1 MAAGER
7 LVGLLETL
15 ANLDAG
21 VHWFCPRQKDDDGG
35 HFFDEDVGD
44 SSSES
49 KQEKAACMEKIQ
61 EARGRQDDA
70 METCILLAFNGP
82 DAEPYQAKLKD
93 CLSKQLTR
101 CDICV
106 REFHRARRR
115 LRNQLESDYSPDDV
129 LLFMQTFDAMNSERI
144 TAGLDEM
151 TEALLDMPPEERKI
165 NAVGNVGMYAMFEAL
180 HCIPFLRHEEVLA
193 KHFDQPFRLAQTK
206 KKVNLPNYAPGMIA
220 FMYSAN
226 EERRNWAERN
236 VGKIKRPLF
245 KEEFEYAVKPFLEPA
260 MAKVH
265 VISLDLVYLPKYWRA
280 TKLVVDSLDKTVMNE
295 GLRALDTNFFVM
307 ALDHFQI
314 DAPHF
319 TDLLASV
326 QKLIQVGAADFWEAV
341 GSATPQNVIEAI
353 CKAPGF
359 ETLLTTRDE
368 REPLRLEEKMGWV
381 DAIIHSI
388 KPANLVPPLRTLLN
402 QLLHKYQE
410 EGYSNYASRV
420 TWEKGLTA
428 LLDSINI
435 INDTVDGGPVYVHL
449 VEAVAKDHINP
460 ILQEL
465 LGIEKKD
472 EPAISKTELLD
483 LDIVER
489 ILAMEVKGLAR
500 DRRYI
505 EKNHDLDHEIGVSSL
520 NLWKMTMR
528 AVKPGNAY
536 LPTAIL
542 YGIKCLVQLDALPPV
557 DLKKAPKP
565 APSWNDALSRAQNH
579 VITDFLG
586 RLDHFTPEQLMD
598 LLMDQKASQGFMT
611 LLFSANDEIHQGTL
625 SALKALSGQDNRRDS
640 LFHVTEL
647 MFCTTLSAVSESLAL
662 IGKARM
668 FGPCEVSLKLCRDIL
683 DCLCDTQDG
692 ILRKERRWTESDLRA
707 LKMFWFRVWSITEMI
722 FEMTEH
728 WSGTGLDK
736 HKMQEFCRDT
746 MDFAEYTFDQYAVL
760 AGIIDSTGAPG
771 DSKSLLNP
779 TNHAFRAVVKW
790 LRLRDDY
797 LITKAVS
804 LTSKMLIR
812 LQDVGIR
819 VGEEA
824 EDYVESIVMDTG
836 SRKIKTKL
844 AAHHKAELQR
854 ALERHIGDS
863 LSGIIETSQA
873 KKKQSSLDSFAF
885 AGRAGSESGASTP
898 TSATAS
904 KAKGT
909 LDIGKWSKAVEQK
922 KGEPK
927 KPMVNLHKQ
936 QQEMKQKQQQDTFL
950 ANRRKAQAEDK
961 ARREAALAKAKSSG
975 AGTGVLGVGNYGADH
990 SVKGQTV
997 MVDSDDDESESEDD
1011 LDNDLFGPSGK
1022 PKKQLR
1028 PELDLSN
1035 AQGLKPEV
1043 KNRATRISRQNRS
1056 HKDMRARLAP
1066 DLGPLHRIILG
1077 WDVFHSGEYP
1087 PGHNSH
1093 EFTAVENSFRDPVT
1107 YQNTF
1112 EPLLILEAW
1121 QGMAKEREES
1131 SSKPYEIKVQ
1141 NRSNVDQFLEISSII
1156 GHQENRDLSLSEG
1169 DIILFS
1175 KSKKPL
1181 TDAEAPHC
1189 LARIYKVKRQ
1199 KAHLEIV
1206 YQVMP
1211 GGTLAPQLTTQ
1222 QLIYGV
1228 KIQSITPLEREYGA
1242 LKGLTYYDLCNQITR
1257 AKPSPKMNFSER
1269 QINSYRDCWNLN
1281 EAQSEAVN
1289 GALENE
1295 GFTLIQGPPGSG
1307 KTKTIVA
1314 IVGGLLSQTLA
1325 NNPRGATRISVPT
1338 AGANSN
1344 AANDSASKK
1353 LLVCAPSNA
1362 AVDELVIRLKQ
1373 GVKTKG
1379 GQSHAINVVRLG
1391 RSDAINTQVRDVT
1404 MDELVAK
1411 KLGGGNEA
1419 DEKQRQ
1425 RNAELFKEH
1434 EQVSAQLRE
1443 LYAQRDAADAGEKM
1457 PEKERKTLD
1466 DSIVHVRRRK
1476 AELGA
1481 RIDNVKDSERNAGR
1495 EQELNRKRAQQ
1506 AVLDQAHVICATLS
1520 GSGHDMFQS
1529 LNIEFE
1535 TVVIDEAAQCV
1546 EMSSLIPLKY
1556 GCIKC
1561 IMVGD
1566 PKQLPPTVFSKEAA
1580 KFQYEQSLFVRMQNN
1595 FPDEVHLLDTQYR
1608 MHPDISLFPSRSFY
1622 DGLLKDGPSMAKLRA
1637 QPWHKSALLAPYRFF
1652 DVAGQHESAPKGHS
1666 LVNRAEIA
1674 IAELLYDRLRAD
1686 FPDYDFTSKIG
1697 IITPYKSQL
1706 RELKNR
1712 FSSKYGQQIFDFI
1725 EFNTT
1730 DAFQGRES
1738 EIIIFSCV
1746 RASPA
1751 GGIGFLQDIRRMNV
1765 GLTRA
1770 KSSLWV
1776 LGNSDSLM
1784 RGQYW
1789 KRLVEDA
1796 RARDCLTTGDV
1807 KHMLRQ
1813 PSSQFPASNNKNMS
1827 MLDAGD
1833 IKAEPPRPSVKP
1845 EGNDNDAATKP
1856 RQAEAPTNSKPADP
1870 EKMDGIRYRFEDI
1883 KKSKN
1888 KPAVPSADDDVEME
1902 DADVDHDAKIEADE
1916 NTGHLSVDFLERE
1929 SNKSRSN
1936 TPNGREGSKP
1946 PSMREPSLAPSNDS
1960 ASRANTPLSGIS
1972 NGQANGS
1979 NGDAR
1984 PKNPGLAQPP
1994 KPFKRK
2000 APASSMFIPKK
2011 SKPGAR

>member
-15 ANLDAG
+15 ANLDDG
-21 VHWFCPRQKDDDGG
+21 VHWFCPRQKDDDAA

-49 KQEKAACMEKIQ
+49 RQEKAARMEKIQ
-61 EARGRQDDA
+61 EARARQDDA

-151 TEALLDMPPEERKI
+151 TQALLDMPPEERKI

-180 HCIPFLRHEEVLA
+180 HCIPFLRHEELLP
-193 KHFDQPFRLAQTK
+193 KHFDQPFRLAQTR

-220 FMYSAN
+220 FLYSAN
-226 EERRNWAERN
+226 EERRNWADRN
-236 VGKIKRPLF
+236 MRKIKRPLF

-280 TKLVVDSLDKTVMNE
+280 TKLIVDSVDKTVMNE

-326 QKLIQVGAADFWEAV
+326 QKLIQVGAGDFWEAV

-359 ETLLTTRDE
+359 EALLTTREE
-368 REPLRLEEKMGWV
+368 REPLRLEEKMAWV
-381 DAIIHSI
+381 DAIILSI

-410 EGYSNYASRV
+410 EGYSKYASRV

-428 LLDSINI
+428 LLDSISI
-435 INDTVDGGPVYVHL
+435 ITDAVDGGPVYVHL

-489 ILAMEVKGLAR
+489 ILEMEVKGLAR

-565 APSWNDALSRAQNH
+565 APNWNTALSRAQNH
-579 VITDFLG
+579 VTTDFLG

-640 LFHVTEL
+640 LFHVIEL
-647 MFCTTLSAVSESLAL
+647 MFCTMLSAISESLAL

-707 LKMFWFRVWSITEMI
+707 LKIFWFRVWNVTEMI

-760 AGIIDSTGAPG
+760 AGVIDSTGALG
-771 DSKSLLNP
+771 DGKSLLNA

-824 EDYVESIVMDTG
+824 EDYVENIVMDTG

-854 ALERHIGDS
+854 ALERHIGDT

-873 KKKQSSLDSFAF
+873 KKKQSSLDTFAF

-909 LDIGKWSKAVEQK
+909 LDMGKWSKVVEQK

-927 KPMVNLHKQ
+927 KPTVNLHKH

-950 ANRRKAQAEDK
+950 ANRKKAQAEDK
-961 ARREAALAKAKSSG
+961 ARREAALAKANSSG

-997 MVDSDDDESESEDD
+997 MVDSDDDDSESEDD

-1022 PKKQLR
+1022 PKKQVR

-1043 KNRATRISRQNRS
+1043 KNRATRISRRNRS

-1093 EFTAVENSFRDPVT
+1093 EFSAVENSFRDPVS

-1121 QGMAKEREES
+1121 QGMIKEREES

-1175 KSKKPL
+1175 RSKKPL

-1211 GGTLAPQLTTQ
+1211 SGSLAPQLTTQ

-1257 AKPSPKMNFSER
+1257 AKPSPKMKFSER

-1281 EAQSEAVN
+1281 GAQSEAVN

-1325 NNPRGATRISVPT
+1325 NNPRGATRVAVPT
-1338 AGANSN
+1338 AGVNS
-1344 AANDSASKK
+1344 ASASDSASKK

-1373 GVKTKG
+1373 GVKTKN
-1379 GQSHAINVVRLG
+1379 GQHGAINVVRLG

-1425 RNAELFKEH
+1425 RNVELFKEH

-1457 PEKERKTLD
+1457 REKERKTLD

-1622 DGLLKDGPSMAKLRA
+1622 DGLLKDGPSMANLRA
-1637 QPWHKSALLAPYRFF
+1637 QPWHQSALLAPYRFF

-1686 FPDYDFTSKIG
+1686 FPEYDFTSKIG

-1738 EIIIFSCV
+1738 EIIMFSCV

-1807 KHMLRQ
+1807 KRMLSQ
-1813 PSSQFPASNNKNMS
+1813 PSSQFPAGKSKDMS
-1827 MLDAGD
+1827 MLDVGD
-1833 IKAEPPRPSVKP
+1833 STTEPRRASVKRG
-1845 EGNDNDAATKP
+1845 GNENDAAWK
-1856 RQAEAPTNSKPADP
+1856 RGHQAEAPTDTAAADAA
-1870 EKMDGIRYRFEDI
+1870 KMDGIQYRFEDI
-1883 KKSKN
+1883 QRSKK
-1888 KPAVPSADDDVEME
+1888 PTAVASGDDDVEME
-1902 DADVDHDAKIEADE
+1902 DADADDGGKME
-1916 NTGHLSVDFLERE
+1916 SDER
-1929 SNKSRSN
+1929 S
-1936 TPNGREGSKP
+1936 GSKTAEGGAGGELCKAA
-1946 PSMREPSLAPSNDS
+1946 SRGEASND
-1960 ASRANTPLSGIS
+1960 
-1972 NGQANGS
+1972 GQAQAQAQAHGS
-1979 NGDAR
+1979 NGEVRAQ
-1984 PKNPGLAQPP
+1984 KGGLAQAP

-2000 APASSMFIPKK
+2000 AGSSSMFIPKK
-2011 SKPGAR
+2011 PKPGAR

>member
-1 MAAGER
+1 MAGGER

-35 HFFDEDVGD
+35 HFFDEDLGD
-44 SSSES
+44 AASES
-49 KQEKAACMEKIQ
+49 SQEKAERMEKIQ

-82 DAEPYQAKLKD
+82 DAEPYQAKLKH

-115 LRNQLESDYSPDDV
+115 LRNQLESDYSPEDV

-144 TAGLDEM
+144 TAGLDDM

-165 NAVGNVGMYAMFEAL
+165 TAVGDVGMYAMFEAL
-180 HCIPFLRHEEVLA
+180 HCIPFLRHEELLA
-193 KHFDQPFRLAQTK
+193 KHFDQPFRLVQTK

-236 VGKIKRPLF
+236 VNRIKRPLF

-265 VISLDLVYLPKYWRA
+265 VISLDLVYLPQYWRA
-280 TKLVVDSLDKTVMNE
+280 TKLIVDSLDKTAMDE

-326 QKLIQVGAADFWEAV
+326 QKLIQVGAGDFWEAV

-353 CKAPGF
+353 CRAPGF

-410 EGYSNYASRV
+410 ERYSNYASRV

-435 INDTVDGGPVYVHL
+435 ITNAVDGGPVYVHL
-449 VEAVAKDHINP
+449 VEAVAKDHISP

-542 YGIKCLVQLDALPPV
+542 FGIKRLVQLDALPPV

-565 APSWNDALSRAQNH
+565 APNWNNALSRAQNH

-586 RLDHFTPEQLMD
+586 RVDHFTPEQLMD

-611 LLFSANDEIHQGTL
+611 LLFSANDEIHQSTL

-640 LFHVTEL
+640 LFHVIEL
-647 MFCTTLSAVSESLAL
+647 MLGTMLSAVGESLGL
-662 IGKARM
+662 IQEARI

-683 DCLCDTQDG
+683 DCLCNTQDG
-692 ILRKERRWTESDLRA
+692 ILRKESRWTESDLRA
-707 LKMFWFRVWSITEMI
+707 LKVFWFRVWSITEMI

-760 AGIIDSTGAPG
+760 AGVIDSSGAPG
-771 DSKSLLNP
+771 DSKSLLNC
-779 TNHAFRAVVKW
+779 TNRAFRSVVKW

-824 EDYVESIVMDTG
+824 EDYVERIVIETG
-836 SRKIKTKL
+836 SQKIKTKL

-873 KKKQSSLDSFAF
+873 KKKQSSLDRFAF

-898 TSATAS
+898 TSTTAS

-927 KPMVNLHKQ
+927 EPKFNNLLKQ
-936 QQEMKQKQQQDTFL
+936 QQEMKQKQQLQDAFV

-997 MVDSDDDESESEDD
+997 MVDSDDDESDSEDD
-1011 LDNDLFGPSGK
+1011 LDNDLFGPPGK
-1022 PKKQLR
+1022 PKKQVR

-1043 KNRATRISRQNRS
+1043 KNRATRINRQNRS

-1077 WDVFHSGEYP
+1077 WDVFYSGDYP

-1093 EFTAVENSFRDPVT
+1093 EFSTVENSFRDPIT

-1175 KSKKPL
+1175 RSKKPL

-1211 GGTLAPQLTTQ
+1211 GGSLAPQLTTQ

-1242 LKGLTYYDLCNQITR
+1242 LKGLTYYDLCNQIVR
-1257 AKPSPKMNFSER
+1257 AKPSSKINFSER

-1281 EAQSEAVN
+1281 AAQSEAVN

-1325 NNPRGATRISVPT
+1325 NNPRGATRISVP
-1338 AGANSN
+1338 AANSN
-1344 AANDSASKK
+1344 FASDSASKK

-1373 GVKTKG
+1373 GVKTKN
-1379 GQSHAINVVRLG
+1379 GQNHAINVVRLG

-1434 EQVSAQLRE
+1434 EQISAQLRE

-1712 FSSKYGQQIFDFI
+1712 FASKYGQQIFDFI

-1776 LGNSDSLM
+1776 LGNSESLM

-1796 RARDCLTTGDV
+1796 RERDCLTSGDV
-1807 KHMLRQ
+1807 KRMLHQ
-1813 PSSQFPASNNKNMS
+1813 PSSQFPASNNRTLS
-1827 MLDAGD
+1827 MLDASNIKTEPTKPSAKADGD
-1833 IKAEPPRPSVKP
+1833 H
-1845 EGNDNDAATKP
+1845 NDAASKP
-1856 RQAEAPTNSKPADP
+1856 RQAERTPFAKAADA

-1883 KKSKN
+1883 KKSKH
-1888 KPAVPSADDDVEME
+1888 KAAIPSADDDVEMK
-1902 DADVDHDAKIEADE
+1902 DADQHAKMEDDE
-1916 NTGHLSVDFLERE
+1916 
-1929 SNKSRSN
+1929 KSRSN
-1936 TPNGREGSKP
+1936 TANDGEDSKP
-1946 PSMREPSLAPSNDS
+1946 ASMREPSVAASNES
-1960 ASRANTPLSGIS
+1960 ASRANTPLSG
-1972 NGQANGS
+1972 GWDGPGNGS
-1979 NGDAR
+1979 NGNAR
-1984 PKNPGLAQPP
+1984 PQNPGLAQVP
-1994 KPFKRK
+1994 KPYKRK
-2000 APASSMFIPKK
+2000 AASSSMFIPKK
-2011 SKPGAR
+2011 AKPGGR